1 MALEFASLSLQGRGG
16 VGRREDIAFG
26 SQYVVAIALYARM
39 LRLKE
44 RHIKRQVQMVDKV
57 KREGDIRSTSS
68 SRPGLFPRFFF
79 SSSEARWRA
88 SS

>member
-1 MALEFASLSLQGRGG
+1 MEGR
-16 VGRREDIAFG
+16 ILPL
-26 SQYVVAIALYARM
+26 VVSMFVAVALYTRM
-39 LRLKE
+39 ELGLNKSICKE
-44 RHIKRQVQMVDKV
+44 EIQVIEKV